1 MTSAVEEG
9 HFLNSALDMSPIEP
23 DDSEYRRLMGNAP
36 AFGDSRSTPLHL
48 RFGPYEVN
56 LHKREL
62 RKGTL
67 RLKVPHQSFQILAM
81 LLERP
86 GQVVSREDL
95 RRELWPDDVFVNFE
109 GSLNSAVQRLRSL
122 LQDTSREPRYI
133 ETLPKEGYRFV
144 ARVEP
149 LRPASREGSDG
160 AATLGPGEFS
170 VDRTPEKLQ
179 TIVSTPDR
187 NSRHLALAAVSFF
200 IIVVLGGYVGYRYS
214 SRHKHVPNAQAQPA
228 QPTLVVP
235 SSYMRRAVAVM
246 GFTNVSG
253 NARDEWLS
261 TAFSEMLATE
271 LAAGDHLRVVSE
283 EDVSRA
289 KHELSLTNRDSYGG
303 NTLTKI
309 RKDIGCD
316 YVVAGSYLAIGQA
329 GRGRV
334 RLDARVEDALTGDT
348 VASFAVVGSQSDL
361 FNLASHAGEQLRA
374 KLGAETLTLTEAEEV
389 KLSLPSD
396 PGAARLY
403 SEGLAKL
410 RLFDD
415 VAAADL
421 LESAIRLEPEY
432 SSAYSAL
439 ATAWSDLGY
448 DTKATAAARKG
459 MELAQNLPQHVR
471 LQIEAHYDE
480 INGDWI
486 HAVEVYSR
494 LRQLYPDNLDYGL
507 NLAGAQ
513 DAMGKYAEAT
523 ATLAVLRKLPFPEGD
538 DPRIDLADARIAGEL
553 ADYKREQTFA
563 DSAAGKA
570 ATTGAR
576 LLLARAKLT
585 GGYASNVLGNLS
597 GAIEAYSVARRIFAQ
612 SGDVERSALALMQ
625 IGGVLAK
632 RGDVTGARH
641 NIEQALNVFREHG
654 DEAHQ
659 AAALS
664 NLGEMCE
671 IEGDLPKAE
680 DLVREAAAILAK
692 LNRVNQRDVV
702 TYNLAELLQRQG
714 KFRQAKD
721 ILEPLL
727 EHVRGEGS
735 KSVLGA
741 TLESLGSI
749 AETQGDMAT
758 ALSRYR
764 EAIAQFK
771 ETSGKTEYAEA
782 ERSLGRALLRGGD
795 CVSAGQAFSEAL
807 SVDREI
813 GATADAAWDQIELAG
828 VALAQEGGSADVSTV
843 RSAIDELRRRSMTD
857 YEIEAEIMLAREMIQ
872 QGNTPL
878 ATKILGETAV
888 LSAHSYDP
896 TVRFDVALATA
907 RLRSSQHRFD
917 EARRTVQPA
926 LQRAVAMGCVR
937 CQLEARLELS
947 EIEIQAGNAERGR
960 AQLHQLA
967 DEAGNRGFRL
977 IAEQATAGI
986 GPAVPGNSSGQPPRR
1001 NPLP

>member
-1 MTSAVEEG
+1 
-9 HFLNSALDMSPIEP
+9 
-23 DDSEYRRLMGNAP
+23 
-36 AFGDSRSTPLHL
+36 
-48 RFGPYEVN
+48 
-56 LHKREL
+56 
-62 RKGTL
+62 
-67 RLKVPHQSFQILAM
+67 
-81 LLERP
+81 
-86 GQVVSREDL
+86 
-95 RRELWPDDVFVNFE
+95 
-109 GSLNSAVQRLRSL
+109 
-122 LQDTSREPRYI
+122 
-133 ETLPKEGYRFV
+133 
-144 ARVEP
+144 
-149 LRPASREGSDG
+149 
-160 AATLGPGEFS
+160 
-170 VDRTPEKLQ
+170 
-179 TIVSTPDR
+179 
-187 NSRHLALAAVSFF
+187 
-200 IIVVLGGYVGYRYS
+200 
-214 SRHKHVPNAQAQPA
+214 
-228 QPTLVVP
+228 
-235 SSYMRRAVAVM
+235 
-246 GFTNVSG
+246 
-253 NARDEWLS
+253 
-261 TAFSEMLATE
+261 
-271 LAAGDHLRVVSE
+271 
-283 EDVSRA
+283 
-289 KHELSLTNRDSYGG
+289 
-303 NTLTKI
+303 
-309 RKDIGCD
+309 
-316 YVVAGSYLAIGQA
+316 
-329 GRGRV
+329 
-334 RLDARVEDALTGDT
+334 
-348 VASFAVVGSQSDL
+348 
-361 FNLASHAGEQLRA
+361 
-374 KLGAETLTLTEAEEV
+374 
-389 KLSLPSD
+389 
-396 PGAARLY
+396 
-403 SEGLAKL
+403 
-410 RLFDD
+410 
-415 VAAADL
+415 
-421 LESAIRLEPEY
+421 
-432 SSAYSAL
+432 
-439 ATAWSDLGY
+439 
-448 DTKATAAARKG
+448 
-459 MELAQNLPQHVR
+459 
-471 LQIEAHYDE
+471 
-480 INGDWI
+480 
-486 HAVEVYSR
+486 
-494 LRQLYPDNLDYGL
+494 
-507 NLAGAQ
+507 
-513 DAMGKYAEAT
+513 
-523 ATLAVLRKLPFPEGD
+523 
-538 DPRIDLADARIAGEL
+538 
-553 ADYKREQTFA
+553 
-563 DSAAGKA
+563 
-570 ATTGAR
+570 
-576 LLLARAKLT
+576 
-585 GGYASNVLGNLS
+585 
-597 GAIEAYSVARRIFAQ
+597 
-612 SGDVERSALALMQ
+612 MQ